1 MHTPT
6 RLPALLVVLLLCLPR
21 LGHGQ
26 ARVLDHLGHVD
37 FANSCRAAVQRL
49 LQRGVAMLH
58 SFWLSE
64 SEQTFRAVL
73 AQEPACAIATWGIA
87 AALMGNPLAGHGP
100 SPPEA
105 QRAQVALAEG
115 YEIGAPTQR
124 EREYLDAVAAYYQA
138 WETRPEPA
146 RQQSR
151 AQAFAALAA
160 RYPADDEAQIFAA
173 LYLAATQSLADRTYA
188 ASLLA
193 AAMLERQFA
202 RHPNHPGVAHYLI
215 HCYAAPPLAA
225 QGLPAARRYA
235 AIAPGVPHALHMP
248 SHIFIR
254 VGAWAEAAATNARA
268 VVAATRA
275 SEPNDQLHAMDYL
288 VYAYLQLARDGDA
301 RRVVEDAARVPDA
314 SPGRVIFP
322 YPLAAIP
329 ARYAIE
335 RGDWRHAMT
344 LTPPGSPVRFAEA
357 LTYFARALGAARSG
371 APEAA
376 MRAVHQIAGLRD
388 EITRAHNDDWTAE
401 AEVTHLSAAAWATWA
416 QDQPEEA
423 LRLMRRAADLE
434 DERQFTTPGRLV
446 PARELL
452 GDLLLALQR
461 PAEALTEFE
470 ASQKRAPERFRGLYG
485 AAQAAAQSGD
495 MTQAQR
501 YFGRLVEIAG
511 QGDGRPELA
520 QARAFLAARP

>member
-1 MHTPT
+1 MNMHT
-6 RLPALLVVLLLCLPR
+6 RIPALLVALLLCPPSIGHEQSQVPDQ
-21 LGHGQ
+21 LGQ
-26 ARVLDHLGHVD
+26 VD
-37 FANSCRAAVQRL
+37 FVNSCSAAVQGI

-58 SFWLSE
+58 SFWFSE
-64 SEQTFRAVL
+64 SEKTFREVL

-87 AALMGNPLAGHGP
+87 AALMANPLAGHGP
-100 SPPEA
+100 SSQEA
-105 QRAQVALAEG
+105 QRAQAVIAEG
-115 YEIGAPTQR
+115 YGIRAQTQR
-124 EREYLDAVAAYYQA
+124 ERDYLDAVAAYYQE

-160 RYPADDEAQIFAA
+160 RYPADDEAQIFSA
-173 LYLAATQSLADRTYA
+173 LYLAATQSLADQTYA
-188 ASLLA
+188 ASLQA

-215 HCYAAPPLAA
+215 HCYDAPPLAA
-225 QGLPAARRYA
+225 KGLPAARRYA
-235 AIAPGVPHALHMP
+235 AIAPGVFHALHMP

-254 VGAWAEAAATNARA
+254 VGAWAEAAATNERS
-268 VVAATRA
+268 VVAAKRA
-275 SEPNDQLHAMDYL
+275 NEPNDQLHAMDYL

-314 SPGRVIFP
+314 SPGRFIFP
-322 YPLAAIP
+322 YPIAAIP

-335 RGDWRHAMT
+335 RGDWHQAMT
-344 LTPPGSPVRFAEA
+344 LTPPGSQVLFAEA

-376 MRAVHQIAGLRD
+376 TRAVHQIEGLRD
-388 EITRAHNDDWTAE
+388 EIKRAHNDDWTAE

-416 QDQPEEA
+416 QGQPEEA

-434 DERQFTTPGRLV
+434 DERQFMTPGRLV

-452 GDLLLALQR
+452 GELLLALQQ

-485 AAQAAAQSGD
+485 AAQAAAQGSD
-495 MTQAQR
+495 MA
-501 YFGRLVEIAG
+501 
-511 QGDGRPELA
+511 
-520 QARAFLAARP
+520 

>member
-1 MHTPT
+1 M
-6 RLPALLVVLLLCLPR
+6 A
-21 LGHGQ
+21 
-26 ARVLDHLGHVD
+26 
-37 FANSCRAAVQRL
+37 
-49 LQRGVAMLH
+49 
-58 SFWLSE
+58 
-64 SEQTFRAVL
+64 
-73 AQEPACAIATWGIA
+73 
-87 AALMGNPLAGHGP
+87 NPLAGHGP
-100 SPPEA
+100 SPQEA
-105 QRAQVALAEG
+105 QRAQAALAEG
-115 YEIGAPTQR
+115 YGIVAPTQR
-124 EREYLDAVAAYYQA
+124 ERDYLDAVAAYYQA

-160 RYPADDEAQIFAA
+160 RYPADDEAQIFSA
-173 LYLAATQSLADRTYA
+173 LYLAATQSLADHTYEV
-188 ASLLA
+188 SLQA

-215 HCYAAPPLAA
+215 HCYDAPPLAA

-275 SEPNDQLHAMDYL
+275 NEPNDQLHAMDYL

-301 RRVVEDAARVPDA
+301 RRVVEDAAQVPDA
-314 SPGRVIFP
+314 APARSIFP
-322 YPLAAIP
+322 YPRAAIP
-329 ARYAIE
+329 ARYALE
-335 RGDWRHAMT
+335 RGDWRQAMM
-344 LTPPGSPVRFAEA
+344 LTPLGSPVRFVEA

-376 MRAVHQIAGLRD
+376 TRAVHQIEGLRD
-388 EITRAHNDDWTAE
+388 EIKRAHNDDWTAE

-416 QDQPEEA
+416 QGQPEES

-434 DERQFTTPGRLV
+434 DARQLMTPGRFV

-452 GDLLLALQR
+452 GELLLELQR
-461 PAEALTEFE
+461 PAEALTEFA

-485 AAQAAAQSGD
+485 AAQAAVQGGD
-495 MTQAQR
+495 MAQAQR

-520 QARAFLAARP
+520 QARAFLAAHP

>member
-1 MHTPT
+1 MP
-6 RLPALLVVLLLCLPR
+6 
-21 LGHGQ
+21 
-26 ARVLDHLGHVD
+26 
-37 FANSCRAAVQRL
+37 
-49 LQRGVAMLH
+49 
-58 SFWLSE
+58 
-64 SEQTFRAVL
+64 
-73 AQEPACAIATWGIA
+73 
-87 AALMGNPLAGHGP
+87 GHGP

-105 QRAQVALAEG
+105 QRAQAALAEG
-115 YEIGAPTQR
+115 YGIGAPTQR
-124 EREYLDAVAAYYQA
+124 ERDYLDAVTAYYQA

-160 RYPADDEAQIFAA
+160 RYPADDEAQIFYA
-173 LYLAATQSLADRTYA
+173 LYLAATQSLADQTYA
-188 ASLLA
+188 ASLQA

-202 RHPNHPGVAHYLI
+202 RHPNHPGVAYYLI
-215 HCYAAPPLAA
+215 HCYDAPPLAA

-235 AIAPGVPHALHMP
+235 AIAPGVSHALHMP

-254 VGAWAEAAATNARA
+254 VGAWAEAAATNERS
-268 VVAATRA
+268 VVAAKRA
-275 SEPNDQLHAMDYL
+275 NEPNDQLHAMDYL

-335 RGDWRHAMT
+335 RGDWRQAMT

-376 MRAVHQIAGLRD
+376 TRAVHQIEGLRD
-388 EITRAHNDDWTAE
+388 EITRAHHDDWTAE
-401 AEVTHLSAAAWATWA
+401 AEVTHLSAAAWAMWA
-416 QDQPEEA
+416 QGQPEEA

-434 DERQFTTPGRLV
+434 DERQFMTPGHLV

-452 GDLLLALQR
+452 GELLLALQR
-461 PAEALTEFE
+461 PAEALTEFA

-485 AAQAAAQSGD
+485 AAQAAAQGGD
-495 MTQAQR
+495 MAHAQR
-501 YFGRLVEIAG
+501 YFVRLVEIAG

-520 QARAFLAARP
+520 QARAFLAAHP